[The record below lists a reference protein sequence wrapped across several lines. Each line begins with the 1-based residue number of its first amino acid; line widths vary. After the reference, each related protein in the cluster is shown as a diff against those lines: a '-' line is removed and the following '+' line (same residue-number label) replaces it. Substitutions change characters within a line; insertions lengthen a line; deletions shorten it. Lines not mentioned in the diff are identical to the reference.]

1 MKKKKLT
8 YYILIVAMTLL
19 IVITS
24 YNITAYIYNYFK
36 HIKEMK
42 RIEEE
47 FVTDSSSDY
56 LEIDLNELFKQNTDT
71 VAYLKIEGTNISYP
85 VVQSND
91 NDYYLD
97 HDFNKDKNDE
107 GAIFLDYRN
116 DLDNLSRNNII
127 YGHGRLDKTM
137 FGSLDEL
144 LKEEWYQNNKPYI
157 KVTTK
162 KTKMIFEIFSVY
174 TIYKEGYYLTT
185 YFTSD
190 MYFENFLEELETRSI
205 IDFKSTVN
213 VTDKILTLST
223 CQNNFGKRIVVHA
236 KLIKKE
242 DV

>member
-1 MKKKKLT
+1 MKKKKII
-8 YYILIVAMTLL
+8 YYILIIVMTLI
-19 IVITS
+19 IVISS
-24 YNITAYIYNYFK
+24 YNTTAYIYNYFK
-36 HIKEMK
+36 HIKEIK
-42 RIEEE
+42 KIEEDLI
-47 FVTDSSSDY
+47 TNSYTDY
-56 LEIDLNELFKQNTDT
+56 LDIELNELSKQNTDT

-91 NDYYLD
+91 NSYYLD
-97 HDFNKDKNDE
+97 HDFNKDKNDG

-116 DLDNLSRNNII
+116 DLDNLKKNNII

-205 IDFKSTVN
+205 IDFKSKVN
-213 VTDKILTLST
+213 VNDKILTLST
-223 CQNNFGKRIVVHA
+223 CQNNFGKRIVVHG
-236 KLIKKE
+236 KLRTKE
-242 DV
+242 TK